1 MDLVPQPGVTSPVK
15 SAPKLDPNATS
26 NQTMPDTSLQRP
38 GTANSSYDGSA
49 CVNRWSESTASS
61 ERSSHAPETQSS
73 APDVERG
80 LSKTPTEQTN
90 RDLNNND
97 NHNVNNNLGDQ
108 LSGRKTPT
116 SALRSTNGNTTP
128 FTGQE
133 SGAIPTLPQISTSV
147 SGPWHGGHSG
157 PFNDLDFFGNRTA
170 NSSPTATDPRGDGP
184 QMVREERPM
193 TATTNESMQGSPQ
206 DPNARHRHND
216 NHDRER
222 RPRGSSQKTVLS
234 RALQKANTA
243 VLLDNAMN
251 YEGAIEAYMDA
262 CGLLQ
267 QVMMRTSGGEE
278 RQKLQEIVGLY
289 LNEPWGKVTTDFVA
303 ALHVHYPHQ

>member
-1 MDLVPQPGVTSPVK
+1 MDLVPQPGGTSPVK
-15 SAPKLDPNATS
+15 SAPKLGPNATS
-26 NQTMPDTSLQRP
+26 NQTVPDTSSRRP

-49 CVNRWSESTASS
+49 YVNRWSESTASS
-61 ERSSHAPETQSS
+61 GRSSHAPETHSS
-73 APDVERG
+73 GPDVERG

-90 RDLNNND
+90 RDLNNNT
-97 NHNVNNNLGDQ
+97 NHNANNNPDDQ

-116 SALRSTNGNTTP
+116 SALRSTNGNTAT

-133 SGAIPTLPQISTSV
+133 SGGIPALPQVSTSA
-147 SGPWHGGHSG
+147 SGPSRGDNSG
-157 PFNDLDFFGNRTA
+157 SFNDLDFFGNRTA
-170 NSSPTATDPRGDGP
+170 TLSPTATAPRGDGP
-184 QMVREERPM
+184 LMVREEHPM
-193 TATTNESMQGSPQ
+193 TATTNESMQESPQ
-206 DPNARHRHND
+206 DPNARHRHSD

-278 RQKLQEIVGLY
+278 RQKLQEIVRLY
-289 LNEPWGKVTTDFVA
+289 LNERWER
-303 ALHVHYPHQ
+303 